1 MPFQYNP
8 ELYKLKAEFC
18 KTFADAKR
26 LGIIDLLRSGEKA
39 VSELAEILATPQAV
53 ISRHLSVLRSHGVVL
68 TRRQGTSIF
77 YCLTDPKI
85 GEACALVHQ
94 ILLNQI
100 TMSEERA
107 KNLVR

>member
-8 ELYKLKAEFC
+8 ELYRLKAEFC

-26 LGIIDLLRSGEKA
+26 LGIIDSLRNGEKS
-39 VSELAEILATPQAV
+39 VGELADILGTPQAV
-53 ISRHLSVLRSHGVVL
+53 ISRHLSVLRSHGVVS
-68 TRRQGTSIF
+68 TRRQRTSVY

-85 GEACALVHQ
+85 GEACELVHQ

-100 TMSEERA
+100 IMTEERA